1 MLLVSWLNLGPSTPI
16 LKISEGKRRIHVKW
30 KPGGKA
36 AHMHANWMLTSFTKQ
51 NTQLRRHNWIH
62 TWVAAGVAFIFGN
75 KELPW
80 EVLKSRTE
88 LKLVFFLKEVLTCG
102 SILYTRSTVSSVKA
116 SISVYESLKYCLTL
130 KGCAEALL
138 MVADKGTAHL
148 LMHGSHLSLSSL
160 CPELH
165 WTRKYEKE
173 REPSGKTTAAQRPSL
188 WLCALHSA
196 VLA

>member
-1 MLLVSWLNLGPSTPI
+1 MLLVSWLNLGLSTPI
-16 LKISEGKRRIHVKW
+16 LKISEGKRRMHVKW

-51 NTQLRRHNWIH
+51 NTQLRKHNWIH

-102 SILYTRSTVSSVKA
+102 SYTLYKKHCILC
-116 SISVYESLKYCLTL
+116 ESLNLSVWIPKILFNTQGLCRGL
-130 KGCAEALL
+130 
-138 MVADKGTAHL
+138 ADGGRQGYSPSAHAWFT
-148 LMHGSHLSLSSL
+148 SFF
-160 CPELH
+160 
-165 WTRKYEKE
+165 K
-173 REPSGKTTAAQRPSL
+173 
-188 WLCALHSA
+188 
-196 VLA
+196 